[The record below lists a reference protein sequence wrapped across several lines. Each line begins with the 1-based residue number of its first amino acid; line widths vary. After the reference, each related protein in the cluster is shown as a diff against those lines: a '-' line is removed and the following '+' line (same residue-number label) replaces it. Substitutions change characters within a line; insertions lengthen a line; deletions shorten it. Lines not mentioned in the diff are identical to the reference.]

1 MGCMTPRVPDEF
13 DDEQLA
19 RYLSGECTPPEEAAI
34 RAWLDADVDRRRRI
48 EVLRRGWTSVE
59 GIQPRGDV
67 DAGWAAMSAKMF
79 DDVNVADRQVVRPA
93 LRLQPIKAR
102 RAVAW
107 RLTTRAAAI
116 LVAVGLGA
124 FAARELG
131 WRKPAATLP
140 SAAAPEMR
148 VVATKSGE
156 RANVYLSDGTQV
168 TLGVGSTLRFPTA
181 FTSSRDVELDGEA
194 YFEVAHD
201 TTRVFAV
208 HMRHGTARDLGT
220 KFGVRAYRDIAA
232 ATITVTE
239 GAVMLTPAASVRQ
252 SARVAT
258 ADTDSVVLNA
268 RDIGR
273 VSTDGRLSVLRN
285 VRTDGQLAWMSGRL
299 VFDQMPVA
307 EAVAQINRWY
317 DVDVTVGDASL
328 AQFTLTASLTNEPF
342 DRAIKIVAAALDA
355 RVERRGSRV
364 TLFSTRDRS

>member
-1 MGCMTPRVPDEF
+1 MCYMTPRVPDEF

-19 RYLSGECTPPEEAAI
+19 RYLSGECSPPESAAI
-34 RAWLDADVDRRRRI
+34 LAWLDADDDRRRRI
-48 EVLRRGWTSVE
+48 EVLRQGWSSAE

-67 DAGWAAMSAKMF
+67 DAGWTAISAKMS
-79 DDVNVADRQVVRPA
+79 DDGNVADRRAAPPA
-93 LRLQPIKAR
+93 LRLQPVAR
-102 RAVAW
+102 KRAVA
-107 RLTTRAAAI
+107 TQIAGRAAAI
-116 LVAVGLGA
+116 VVAVGLGA

-131 WRKPAATLP
+131 WRKPAEAP
-140 SAAAPEMR
+140 SSAAAPEMR

-168 TLGVGSTLRFPTA
+168 TLGVGSTLRFPVA

-201 TTRVFAV
+201 TMRVFAV

-239 GAVMLTPAASVRQ
+239 GAVMLTPAV
-252 SARVAT
+252 SANAATVT
-258 ADTDSVVLNA
+258 ADSLVVNA
-268 RDIGR
+268 KDIGR
-273 VSTDGRLSVLRN
+273 VSVDGHLSVRRN

-299 VFDQMPVA
+299 VFDQMPVG

-317 DVDVTVGDASL
+317 GVDVKVGDASL
-328 AQFTLTASLTNEPF
+328 ARFTLTASLTNEPF

-355 RVERRGSRV
+355 RVERRGSKV
-364 TLFSTRDRS
+364 LLYPARDRS